1 MLDWIAANL
10 ATILICALLIVIVFL
25 IVRYLLRQKKA
36 GKNSCGA
43 GCAHCAMAGTR
54 DNRARP
60 PAAAG
65 GLDTFHIGGIIM
77 IETILKIDGMACG
90 MCESH
95 INDVVRRTCSVKK
108 VTSSHTRGET
118 VILSEQPVDERA
130 LRAAIKDT
138 GYEVKEVS
146 SAPYEK
152 KGLFGVFKR

>member
-1 MLDWIAANL
+1 
-10 ATILICALLIVIVFL
+10 
-25 IVRYLLRQKKA
+25 
-36 GKNSCGA
+36 
-43 GCAHCAMAGTR
+43 
-54 DNRARP
+54 
-60 PAAAG
+60 
-65 GLDTFHIGGIIM
+65 M

-95 INDVVRRTCSVKK
+95 INDVVRRSCSVKQH
-108 VTSSHTRGET
+108 TSTHNSPET
-118 VILSEQPVDERA
+118 VILSEQPLDEAA

>member
-1 MLDWIAANL
+1 M
-10 ATILICALLIVIVFL
+10 T
-25 IVRYLLRQKKA
+25 
-36 GKNSCGA
+36 
-43 GCAHCAMAGTR
+43 
-54 DNRARP
+54 
-60 PAAAG
+60 
-65 GLDTFHIGGIIM
+65 
-77 IETILKIDGMACG
+77 ETILKVDGMACG
-90 MCESH
+90 MCENH
-95 INDVVRRTCSVKK
+95 INDTVRNKFSVQK